1 MNAELEIGAAAID
14 VTPRRPLFLY
24 GYPHAPRIS
33 TGVYDPLFSSAMYFA
48 AGNTAVLFIA
58 NDVVL
63 IPREMVRR
71 VRERLSAV
79 TMIPPCQILISATHT
94 HSGPATCLYLADEV
108 DTAIPPLDA
117 EYLQELE
124 AGMIAAGLAA
134 YAARESAEVGV
145 SVVSVEGLGTHRHDS
160 AGPCE
165 SRVPVLVA
173 RSVKLKRPIGIML
186 VCAMHPTVLH
196 EDSTLVSGDFPGL
209 ARRYLQ
215 QKVVDKS
222 CPVLHHTGPCGNLS
236 PRHVLNGNT
245 FGEAERLGCLLAGAV
260 AGAIATM
267 VFERPLNIRAGF
279 TEIDLPRRQF
289 PEVAEALLRVDSA
302 RERLAAL
309 MQRQN
314 FSAAYFVGSALRT
327 VSSQSNKAVRS
338 ADPTRIAH
346 DHLDAL
352 AQRQAQRAEIRT
364 AECDVF
370 GAEATLTLARARD
383 AGRLKTAVD
392 ACLPAEIQII
402 GIGKWRWI
410 AWPGELFVEFGL
422 DITRHHPDTFVISLA
437 NGDLQGYLTTQ
448 QAVTENWYEAGSAV
462 FESPESGRLIVAATN
477 RLLEELRGG
486 R

>member
-79 TMIPPCQILISATHT
+79 ILIPPSQILISATHT

-117 EYLQELE
+117 GYLEELE

-145 SVVSVEGLGTHRHDS
+145 LVVSVEGLGTHRHDS

-173 RSVKLKRPIGIML
+173 RSMKTTQPLGIML

-196 EDSTLVSGDFPGL
+196 EDSTFVSGDFPGL

-215 QKVVDKS
+215 QKVIDKS

-279 TEIDLPRRQF
+279 AEIDLPRRQF
-289 PEVAEALLRVDSA
+289 PEVANALLRVDAA
-302 RERLAAL
+302 REQLA
-309 MQRQN
+309 
-314 FSAAYFVGSALRT
+314 T
-327 VSSQSNKAVRS
+327 
-338 ADPTRIAH
+338 
-346 DHLDAL
+346 L
-352 AQRQAQRAEIRT
+352 AQRQTLRAEVRT
-364 AECDVF
+364 AECDLF

-383 AGRLKTAVD
+383 AGRLQAAVD

-422 DITRHHPDTFVISLA
+422 DITDHHPDAFVISLA

-462 FESPESGRLIVAATN
+462 FKSPESGRLIVSATN
-477 RLLEELRGG
+477 RMLEELRGG

>member
-79 TMIPPCQILISATHT
+79 TMIPPSQILISATHT
-94 HSGPATCLYLADEV
+94 HSGPATCLYLADEI

-117 EYLQELE
+117 EYLAELE
-124 AGMIAAGLAA
+124 AGMVAAGLAA

-196 EDSTLVSGDFPGL
+196 EDSTFVSGDFPGL

-215 QKVVDKS
+215 QKVIDKS

-289 PEVAEALLRVDSA
+289 PEVANALLRVDAA
-302 RERLAAL
+302 REQLA
-309 MQRQN
+309 
-314 FSAAYFVGSALRT
+314 T
-327 VSSQSNKAVRS
+327 
-338 ADPTRIAH
+338 
-346 DHLDAL
+346 L
-352 AQRQAQRAEIRT
+352 AQRQTLRAEVRT
-364 AECDVF
+364 AECDLF
-370 GAEATLTLARARD
+370 GAEATLTLAQARD
-383 AGRLKTAVD
+383 AGRLQAAVD

-422 DITRHHPDTFVISLA
+422 DITDHHPDAFVISLA

-462 FESPESGRLIVAATN
+462 FESPESGRLIVSATN
-477 RLLEELRGG
+477 RMLEELRGG

>member
-1 MNAELEIGAAAID
+1 MNAKLEIGAAAID

-79 TMIPPCQILISATHT
+79 TMIPPSQILISATHT

-117 EYLQELE
+117 GYLEELE

-145 SVVSVEGLGTHRHDS
+145 SVVSVEGLGTHRHDP

-173 RSVKLKRPIGIML
+173 RSIKSKRPIGIML

-196 EDSTLVSGDFPGL
+196 EDSTFVSGDFPGL

-260 AGAIATM
+260 AGAMETM

-279 TEIDLPRRQF
+279 KEIDLPRRQF
-289 PEVAEALLRVDSA
+289 PEVANALLRVDTA
-302 RERLAAL
+302 REKLDTS
-309 MQRQN
+309 MQRH
-314 FSAAYFVGSALRT
+314 ALR
-327 VSSQSNKAVRS
+327 
-338 ADPTRIAH
+338 
-346 DHLDAL
+346 
-352 AQRQAQRAEIRT
+352 AEVRT
-364 AECDVF
+364 AECDLF

-383 AGRLKTAVD
+383 AGRLQAAVD
-392 ACLPAEIQII
+392 ACLPVEIQII
-402 GIGKWRWI
+402 EIGKWRWI
-410 AWPGELFVEFGL
+410 AWPGELFVEYGL

-477 RLLEELRGG
+477 RLLDELRGG

>member
-1 MNAELEIGAAAID
+1 MNAELTIGAAAID
-14 VTPRRPLFLY
+14 VTPRRSLFLY

-33 TGVYDPLFSSAMYFA
+33 TGVHDPLFSSAMYVA

-63 IPREMVRR
+63 IPREMARR
-71 VRERLSAV
+71 VRDRLSTV
-79 TMIPPCQILISATHT
+79 ICIPPSQILISATHT
-94 HSGPATCLYLADEV
+94 HSGPATCLYLADEI
-108 DTAIPPLDA
+108 DKAIPPLDV
-117 EYLQELE
+117 EYLEELE

-145 SVVSVEGLGTHRHDS
+145 SVVSVEGLGTNRHDP
-160 AGPCE
+160 AEPCE

-173 RSVKLKRPIGIML
+173 RSVKTQRPIGIML
-186 VCAMHPTVLH
+186 VCAMHATVLH

-215 QKVVDKS
+215 QKVLDKN

-245 FGEAERLGCLLAGAV
+245 FAEAERLGRLLADAV
-260 AGAIATM
+260 ASAIATM
-267 VFERPLNIRAGF
+267 AFERRLTIGTGF

-302 RERLAAL
+302 RDR
-309 MQRQN
+309 
-314 FSAAYFVGSALRT
+314 
-327 VSSQSNKAVRS
+327 
-338 ADPTRIAH
+338 
-346 DHLDAL
+346 LDAL
-352 AQRQAQRAEIRT
+352 TQCQALRAEIRT
-364 AECDVF
+364 AECDLF

-383 AGRLKTAVD
+383 AGRLAAAIN
-392 ACLPAEIQII
+392 ACLPVEIQII
-402 GIGKWRWI
+402 EIGKWRWI

-462 FESPESGRLIVAATN
+462 FKSPESGRLIVAATN
-477 RLLEELRGG
+477 RLLDELKGG